1 MTNPP
6 FSTIEEA
13 IEDIRDGRMVVV
25 CDAEDRENEGDLT
38 MAAQFV
44 TPDAINFM
52 ATHGRGLICLALTGQ
67 RCDELG
73 LNLMAAKN
81 ESPFQTAFTVS
92 IEAREGITTG
102 ISAHDRAHTVQIAID
117 PSTRPHDLVQPG
129 HIFPLKAKE
138 GGVLERTGQTEAA
151 VDLARLAGLNPSGVI
166 CEVMNDDGTM
176 ARVPDLERYTQK
188 HGLKMV
194 TVADLIAYRR
204 RNDKL
209 IERVVEAGLPTKFGD
224 FTVVGFR
231 SLVDDK
237 HHVAMV
243 KGEIDG
249 QEDVLVRVH
258 SECLTGD
265 VFHSL
270 RCDCGQQLED
280 ALARIEDEGRG
291 VLLYLAQEGRGI
303 GLLNKLRAYRLQED
317 GLDTVDANMKLG
329 LPADLRDYGIGAQI
343 LVDLGLTSIRLLTN
357 NPKKIVGLE
366 GYGLTVTD
374 QVPIEHPPGEHNR
387 EYLRAKKER
396 LGHMLHH
403 QGLAL
408 DEEMIHEE
416 RVQDRER
423 ALAEGADPYGQGP
436 APRRPGN
443 G

>member
-1 MTNPP
+1 VTSPP

-13 IEDIRDGRMVVV
+13 IEDIRDGKMVVV
-25 CDAEDRENEGDLT
+25 CDAPERENEGDLT

-44 TPDAINFM
+44 TPEAINFM
-52 ATHGRGLICLALTGQ
+52 ATHGRGLICLALTGE
-67 RCDELG
+67 RCGELG
-73 LNLMAAKN
+73 LDLMAAKN

-92 IEAREGITTG
+92 VEAREGITTG
-102 ISAHDRAHTVQIAID
+102 ISAHDRAHTVQVAID
-117 PSTRPHDLVQPG
+117 PSSRPHDLVQPG
-129 HIFPLKAKE
+129 HIFPLKAKD

-151 VDLARLAGLNPSGVI
+151 IDLARLAGLNPSGVI

-176 ARVPDLERYTQK
+176 ARVPDLERYCAK

-194 TVADLIAYRR
+194 TVSDLIAYRR

-209 IERVVEAGLPTKFGD
+209 IERVAEAALPTKFGD
-224 FTVVGFR
+224 FRVVGFR
-231 SLVDDK
+231 SLVDEK
-237 HHVAMV
+237 HHVAMI
-243 KGEIDG
+243 KGEVAG
-249 QEDVLVRVH
+249 EEDVLVRVH

-270 RCDCGQQLED
+270 RCDCGEQLED
-280 ALARIEDEGRG
+280 ALARIEQEGQG

-343 LVDLGLTSIRLLTN
+343 LVDLGLSSIRLLTN

-374 QVPIEHPPGEHNR
+374 QIPIEHAPGEHNR

-423 ALAEGADPYGQGP
+423 ALAEDSDPYGQGP
-436 APRRPGN
+436 APRGRG
-443 G
+443 

>member
-13 IEDIRDGRMVVV
+13 IEDIRDGKMVVV

-38 MAAQFV
+38 MAAQFI

-73 LNLMAAKN
+73 LDLMAAKN

-102 ISAHDRAHTVQIAID
+102 ISAHDRAHTVQVAID
-117 PSTRPHDLVQPG
+117 PGTRPHDLVQPG

-151 VDLARLAGLNPSGVI
+151 MDLARLAGLNPSGVI

-243 KGEIDG
+243 KGEIEG
-249 QEDVLVRVH
+249 MEDVLVRVH